1 MVKVVCIFAI
11 LGLLAMEKIF
21 VLTKA
26 GLKNHT
32 VGIRVP
38 IVQLHLQQEKL
49 GMQHLMDIIKWQL
62 KIPILGLTGPQVLFR
77 VMKDGSCMPLN

>member
-1 MVKVVCIFAI
+1 MMERAVCIFAI
-11 LGLLAMEKIF
+11 PGLLVMEKIS
-21 VLTKA
+21 VSTKA

-49 GMQHLMDIIKWQL
+49 GMQHLMDIIK
-62 KIPILGLTGPQVLFR
+62 
-77 VMKDGSCMPLN
+77 